1 MVKPSSET
9 TASLEAKRTL
19 PRTLSLWV
27 MRERSWRIF
36 SPSCGVPVGE
46 RPALLMRQILL
57 SFFGL
62 LFLGGMPLSLGAEG
76 FGPFPVR
83 NFQALDQL
91 VLGMPGERAAV
102 LRKGDFDVRL
112 ELANTATI
120 ARDSE
125 EQAEVTM
132 KFETVRAG
140 LFLRY
145 GLTDRLEIGAEVPVL
160 HRYGGFMEGAIKGV
174 ENATTGL
181 SPPRKALGDMHYA
194 FNISNGGRTMF
205 KGSDGATGL
214 GDVSFFGKYQLLKET
229 SALPAM
235 SLRVAVKAPTGD
247 TAEVFGSGHPDVG
260 IGLALE
266 KAFAAHW
273 IVYTNVNGIFPTGRI
288 AGLDLQ
294 PVVSGL
300 VAIEYLW
307 TENLS
312 ITAQFDYYSP
322 PFHGTG
328 TRVLDKGVTESVL
341 GVSYRVLPG
350 LLWQLYGVEN
360 LDFIT
365 GSAADFTL
373 STVLTYRFRS

>member
-1 MVKPSSET
+1 
-9 TASLEAKRTL
+9 
-19 PRTLSLWV
+19 
-27 MRERSWRIF
+27 MRRIF
-36 SPSCGVPVGE
+36 LFFFSL
-46 RPALLMRQILL
+46 AILWE
-57 SFFGL
+57 
-62 LFLGGMPLSLGAEG
+62 MPLSLGAEG

-91 VLGMPGERAAV
+91 VLGMPGERATV
-102 LRKGDFDVRL
+102 LRKGDFDVRH
-112 ELANTATI
+112 EVANTASI

-132 KFETVRAG
+132 KFETVRTG

-145 GLTDRLEIGAEVPVL
+145 GLTDRFEIGVEVPAL
-160 HRYGGFMEGAIKGV
+160 HRHSGFMDGPIKGV

-181 SPPRKALGDMHYA
+181 SPPRKALGNTDYA
-194 FNISNGGRTMF
+194 FNISNGRRTMF
-205 KGSDGATGL
+205 KGSEGAVGL

-229 SALPAM
+229 SALPSM

-247 TAEVFGSGHPDVG
+247 TGEVFGSGHPDAG

-266 KAFAAHW
+266 KKFAGQW
-273 IVYTNVNGIFPTGRI
+273 IGYINVNGVFPTGRI
-288 AGLDLQ
+288 AGLSLQ

-300 VAIEYLW
+300 AAIEYLW
-307 TENLS
+307 TENFS

-341 GVSYRVLPG
+341 GVSYRILPG

-373 STVLTYRFRS
+373 STALTYRFRA

>member
-1 MVKPSSET
+1 
-9 TASLEAKRTL
+9 
-19 PRTLSLWV
+19 
-27 MRERSWRIF
+27 
-36 SPSCGVPVGE
+36 
-46 RPALLMRQILL
+46 MRQAIYLFCILAL
-57 SFFGL
+57 FCGL
-62 LFLGGMPLSLGAEG
+62 PPLAMAEG

-91 VLGMPGERAAV
+91 VLAMPGERAAV
-102 LRKGDFDVRL
+102 LKKGDFDIRL
-112 ELANTATI
+112 EAANTASI
-120 ARDSE
+120 ARDQE
-125 EQAEVTM
+125 EQAAVTM

-145 GLTDRLEIGAEVPVL
+145 GLTDRLELGVEIPGY
-160 HRYGGFMEGAIKGV
+160 HRYRGFMEEPILGV
-174 ENATTGL
+174 ERGTTGI
-181 SPPRKALGDMHYA
+181 SPPRKALREIGYA
-194 FNISNGGRTMF
+194 FNIANGSRTLF
-205 KGSDGATGL
+205 QGSKGATGL
-214 GDVSFFGKYQLLKET
+214 GDISFYGKYQLLKET
-229 SALPAM
+229 ASLPAL
-235 SLRVAVKAPTGD
+235 SVRVGVKAPTGD
-247 TAEVFGSGHPDVG
+247 TDEVFGSGHPDAG
-260 IGLALE
+260 IGLALD
-266 KAFAAHW
+266 KTFATGW
-273 IVYTNVNGIFPTGRI
+273 ILYANVNGIFPTGPI

-300 VAIEYLW
+300 VAVEYLW
-307 TENLS
+307 TENFS

-373 STVLTYRFRS
+373 STILTYRFRS